1 MSFFDFIA
9 FITIV
14 HIHELSI
21 ETQWSITEMAVVHQ
35 QLNDLIV
42 TRHQCIKEIV
52 RSVYKIDSYVWWSGN
67 KYLWVLYSK
76 LNMRLIAICQAT

>member
-1 MSFFDFIA
+1 MSFFMT

-14 HIHELSI
+14 HIHEFSI

-35 QLNDLIV
+35 KLNDLIV

-52 RSVYKIDSYVWWSGN
+52 KYVYKIDSYVWWSGN
-67 KYLWVLYSK
+67 E
-76 LNMRLIAICQAT
+76 R